1 MHGNDQ
7 FINKSEHS
15 VNNSTPNRSQSTS
28 CTGYIDVAAARQ
40 SHYSHLLNSISYI
53 GAERVKKFLF
63 NMQKVIDFN
72 DVSSTYTY
80 YIIVHLIFK

>member
-1 MHGNDQ
+1 M
-7 FINKSEHS
+7 
-15 VNNSTPNRSQSTS
+15 
-28 CTGYIDVAAARQ
+28 YIYVAAARQ

-80 YIIVHLIFK
+80 YIIVNLKLFSNKHVNGLYPQIITTYNLCTEF